1 MSAVIDTA
9 VLYALVDAGDP
20 SHQECVEV
28 IEAEPEAIVVPLA
41 VLPDVCHLIGSRLG
55 AQRETAFLRHLVE
68 SDWRLEELATAD
80 LSRMVGLL
88 AEHADAGLGFVKAG
102 VAAIAERMGARRIYT
117 LDQHQ
122 FRLIHPTHV
131 DRFELLPRR

>member
-1 MSAVIDTA
+1 MTALVDTG

-20 SHQECVEV
+20 SHDECVAA

-55 AQRETAFLRHLVE
+55 AQREASFLRHLVD
-68 SDWRLEELATAD
+68 SDWRLEELSPSDVTRVA
-80 LSRMVGLL
+80 GLL
-88 AEHADAGLGFVKAG
+88 AEHAEDGIGFVKAA
-102 VAAIAERMGARRIYT
+102 VAVVAERMAAQRIYT
-117 LDQHQ
+117 LDQRH
-122 FRLIHPTHV
+122 FSLMHPRHV